1 MFKNYLN
8 NLKRKVIYYFQIY
21 IVFFIIFFGLFS
33 TQIASARLWNNSY
46 VSFELPDR
54 WSCIIKQT
62 EWVCEGQGESKR
74 EAVIILTAK
83 EVGVQDSIDQ
93 YETYLNVP
101 KSIVGPKGNP
111 LLSRRVYTKEKK
123 YNQHKWVDSLHEN
136 SEVPNFYTRYL
147 ATTKKN
153 IAILVTFTSRQSLFT
168 KYELAFKRAV
178 QSLRVV
184 APDRLLED
192 DPSGYNLAGAG
203 GGGSVGGSIQ
213 SAFPLDLYS
222 DEELPDEP
230 TAKQQRM
237 KKLFMLLLLSIGGI
251 GAYLFFTREKD
262 A

>member
-1 MFKNYLN
+1 MLKKYFN
-8 NLKRKVIYYFQIY
+8 NLKRKVICYFQIY
-21 IVFFIIFFGLFS
+21 IVCFIIFMGLFS
-33 TQIASARLWNNSY
+33 SQVAFAKLWSNSY

-54 WSCIIKQT
+54 WNCNIKQT
-62 EWVCEGQGESKR
+62 EWICEGQESSKK

-83 EVGVQDSIDQ
+83 EVGVQDSLDQ
-93 YETYLNVP
+93 YTTYLNRP
-101 KSIVGPKGNP
+101 RSIVGPAGRP
-111 LLSRRVYTKEKK
+111 LLSRKVYTKEKK
-123 YNQHKWVDSLHEN
+123 YNQHTWIDSLHEN

-168 KYELAFKRAV
+168 KYELAFNRAV
-178 QSLRVV
+178 KSLRVV
-184 APDRLLED
+184 VPDSLLS
-192 DPSGYNLAGAG
+192 DPSGYDLAGAG
-203 GGGSVGGSIQ
+203 GAGAAGGAIQ

-230 TAKQQRM
+230 TAKQKRM
-237 KKLFMLLLLSIGGI
+237 KKMFMLLLLSIGGI

>member
-1 MFKNYLN
+1 MLKIYLN
-8 NLKRKVIYYFQIY
+8 NLEKKVICYFQGCVFFS
-21 IVFFIIFFGLFS
+21 IVFLGLFS
-33 TQIASARLWNNSY
+33 TQIAFARLWSNSY

-54 WSCIIKQT
+54 WNCNIKQT
-62 EWVCEGQGESKR
+62 EWICEGQGSSKS

-83 EVGVQDSIDQ
+83 EVGVQDSIDE
-93 YETYLNVP
+93 YATYLSRP

-111 LLSRRVYTKEKK
+111 LLSRKVYIKEKK
-123 YNQHKWVDSLHEN
+123 YNQHQWVDSLHEN

-153 IAILVTFTSRQSLFT
+153 VAILVTFTSRQSLFT
-168 KYELAFKRAV
+168 KYELAFNRAV
-178 QSLRVV
+178 KSLRVV
-184 APDRLLED
+184 APDSLLD
-192 DPSGYNLAGAG
+192 DPSGYNLAGG
-203 GGGSVGGSIQ
+203 GGGVGGSIQ

-230 TAKQQRM
+230 TAKQKRM
-237 KKLFMLLLLSIGGI
+237 KKMFMLLLLSIGGI